1 MHEGRSAVVILA
13 AGRASRMGAPK
24 TLLDFRGEPLVR
36 RAART
41 ALEAGYDVVSVV
53 VAERTDGI
61 GNALEGLPVSL
72 IVNPRAHD
80 GIGTSIAAGVRAL
93 GPDIERAAFILSDQP
108 FVTSAYLAALSARAT
123 ASRCEVV
130 ASRYAGTIGAPALF
144 ARSVFPTLAQLSA
157 DQGCKSVI
165 TALSGN
171 AAFIDCPEAAFDI
184 DTPEDYARLS
194 GTAG

>member
-1 MHEGRSAVVILA
+1 
-13 AGRASRMGAPK
+13 MGAPK
-24 TLLDFRGEPLVR
+24 TLLDFHGEPLVR

-41 ALEAGYDVVSVV
+41 ALEAGYDAVSVV
-53 VAERTDGI
+53 VAEHAEDI
-61 GNALEGLPVSL
+61 GTALQGLPVSI
-72 IVNPRAHD
+72 IVNPCAHD

-108 FVTSAYLAALSARAT
+108 FVTSSYLRALNACAT
-123 ASRCEVV
+123 ASPCEVV
-130 ASRYAGTIGAPALF
+130 ASRYAGTVGAPALF
-144 ARSVFPTLAQLSA
+144 ARSVFPSLAHLSA

-165 TALSGN
+165 TALSGQ

-194 GTAG
+194 NGH